1 MRIVGG
7 FGVFL
12 LPLLLLGAAP
22 AAAADLVLSAAEGP
36 YVEAELNGVRL
47 RLKVEFDLL
56 PDITLNPA
64 AAARAGLAPKG
75 RWIQQIGPVK
85 LRGRTARVPLT
96 LAGVPIESGVRWQQR
111 DAVAGADGLVS
122 IHVLPFDSVTIER
135 RGVGGGGGEREIV
148 LQARVHDGHGVFVPV
163 PVGGRRI
170 AARLSF
176 SRPRTTA
183 PAAAVA
189 VIARHHGGT
198 LGTERGVEE
207 IGFGVMRPV
216 RPFRLARPLPVGALS
231 VPAMMARTADFR
243 GDHKLA
249 LPRPEGEDG
258 EIVVAGQTPSQDSLY
273 RITLGLDVLGR
284 CSAAS
289 YSRASRTIRL
299 RCAAQ

>member
-7 FGVFL
+7 PGLFL

-22 AAAADLVLSAAEGP
+22 AAAADLVLSAADGP

-64 AAARAGLAPKG
+64 AAARAGLTPKG

-111 DAVAGADGLVS
+111 DAVTGADGLVS
-122 IHVLPFDSVTIER
+122 IHVLPFDSVTLER
-135 RGVGGGGGEREIV
+135 RGGGGEREIV
-148 LQARVHDGHGVFVPV
+148 LEARVHDGHGVYVPV

-198 LGTERGVEE
+198 LGTERSVEE

-216 RPFRLARPLPVGALS
+216 RPFRLARPLPVGALR
-231 VPAMMARTADFR
+231 VAAMMARTADFR

-273 RITLGLDVLGR
+273 RITLGLDVLDR
-284 CSAAS
+284 CSAAT
-289 YSRASRTIRL
+289 YSRALRTLRL